1 MGNRMTFQNIAD
13 FFSKVNGLTKK
24 ASEAFMK
31 DFFDTVIDGL
41 NRDGVVKINGFGT
54 FKVVEVAS
62 RESVNVSNG
71 ERIVIK
77 GYKKISFVPDET
89 VNDSFNEMIVQ
100 IDSVQDDYENNLG
113 DSKEIEGQTLSVG
126 LYEETNED
134 NSIDEKDD
142 ILEGVA
148 LGEDEAEK
156 KVDEFSGIDLLIS
169 TPETIEDICRL
180 LDEKKLLVDK
190 AIKEA
195 RENQLEVLRLQKLLE
210 NIKNNTVSEIYKD
223 NIEEKNDCVEK
234 AEQEEA
240 VITESGCHEKNTSK
254 QKSRK
259 KYMSWS
265 FFLLMGCIMAGLSI
279 YIYSSWGNRDTETVA
294 PKKVNSGKIISKKTD
309 KSSKR
314 ENTVASYKIDTIK
327 DETVKTVKDTITL
340 RVDSLSKKTVSENK
354 SDNNIVK
361 ARKQSVIPSEIP
373 ETHIIKPGETL
384 SRLSRRYY
392 GTRDSVPAIIKLNN
406 FANPDN
412 VPVGAVVKLP
422 RLNK

>member
-1 MGNRMTFQNIAD
+1 MTFQNIAD
-13 FFSKVNGLTKK
+13 SFSKVNGLTKK

-113 DSKEIEGQTLSVG
+113 DSKEIEGQTSSVG

-279 YIYSSWGNRDTETVA
+279 YIYSSWGYRETETVV

-327 DETVKTVKDTITL
+327 NETVKTVKDTITL

>member
-1 MGNRMTFQNIAD
+1 MTFQNIAD
-13 FFSKVNGLTKK
+13 FFSKVNGLKKK

-113 DSKEIEGQTLSVG
+113 DSKEIEGQTSSVG

-156 KVDEFSGIDLLIS
+156 KVDEFSGIDMLIS

-314 ENTVASYKIDTIK
+314 ENTVASNKIDTIK
-327 DETVKTVKDTITL
+327 NETVKTVKDTITL